1 MLDSLLGWLLLY
13 SRLTREVLIERISPF
28 PDALQHFRRLKVI
41 GHVLYVLGKFFYFDF
56 VRCFAYRLRAPIIT
70 PQFTEC

>member
-1 MLDSLLGWLLLY
+1 MVNPLLGWLLLY

-41 GHVLYVLGKFFYFDF
+41 GHVLYVLGKFF
-56 VRCFAYRLRAPIIT
+56 
-70 PQFTEC
+70 